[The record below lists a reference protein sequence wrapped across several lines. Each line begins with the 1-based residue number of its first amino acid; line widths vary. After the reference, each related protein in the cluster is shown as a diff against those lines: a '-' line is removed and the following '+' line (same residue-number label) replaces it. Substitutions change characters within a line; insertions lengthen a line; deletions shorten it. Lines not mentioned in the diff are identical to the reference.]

1 MPIILLCSLQRDQL
15 TTFVHNTSP
24 TSFMFDILK
33 HCGVGLTHIGHIL
46 NNKQFANI
54 APSMRFNCIEVAHKL
69 INGDKLTSSSSNLC
83 NDNRLVHSNQ
93 VHLDLKDSVIHVLSI
108 NDNMMKNCMFHIQ
121 HF

>member
-46 NNKQFANI
+46 NSKQFANI
-54 APSMRFNCIEVAHKL
+54 APSMRFNCIEVAHNL
-69 INGDKLTSSSSNLC
+69 INSDKLTSSSSNMKLAA
-83 NDNRLVHSNQ
+83 RNQ
-93 VHLDLKDSVIHVLSI
+93 ACAMTTDWFTPIKYRT
-108 NDNMMKNCMFHIQ
+108 FRP
-121 HF
+121 

>member
-1 MPIILLCSLQRDQL
+1 
-15 TTFVHNTSP
+15 
-24 TSFMFDILK
+24 MFDILK

-46 NNKQFANI
+46 NSKQFANI

-69 INGDKLTSSSSNLC
+69 INGDKLTSSSSNMKLAA
-83 NDNRLVHSNQ
+83 RNQ
-93 VHLDLKDSVIHVLSI
+93 ACAMTTDWFTPIKYISVIHVLSI